1 MCLTRKDKGHSHLS
15 QDRKENNMKIVA
27 GNWKMYKTIDEAK
40 AYFSALSN
48 VAAPQPQK
56 VRVIVFPNYIA
67 LGALAGSVPS
77 WVALGAQDVA
87 ADAEGAFTGEVS
99 PSMIRSAG
107 ATYALIGHSER
118 RHIIGEP
125 DELLRRKLVNALDA
139 SLIPVLC
146 VGESL
151 EERNAGKVEDVVFG
165 QLDSALN
172 GVKVLDSAQLIVAY
186 EPVWAI
192 GTGVNA
198 TNEQIEEAHHL
209 IRGHFTQLLGEAVG
223 AHIPILYGGS
233 VKPANFAAIAALPS
247 VDGGLIGGASLK
259 PEAFAELIQI
269 AGQL

>member
-1 MCLTRKDKGHSHLS
+1 V
-15 QDRKENNMKIVA
+15 KIVA
-27 GNWKMYKTIDEAK
+27 GNWKMYKTIDEAE
-40 AYFSALSN
+40 AYFSALSD

-56 VRVIVFPNYIA
+56 VRVIVFPNYVA
-67 LGALAGSVPS
+67 LGAMGARVPP

-118 RHIIGEP
+118 RHVIGEP
-125 DELLRRKLVNALDA
+125 DALLHRKLVNALDA

-151 EERNAGKVEDVVFG
+151 DERDAGKVEDVVFG
-165 QLDSALN
+165 QLDSALG
-172 GVKVLDSAQLIVAY
+172 GVRLLDSAQLIVAY

-198 TNEQIEEAHHL
+198 TNEQIEDVHHL
-209 IRGHFTQLLGEAVG
+209 IRGHLSRLLGESVG
-223 AHIPILYGGS
+223 AHVAILYGGS
-233 VKPANFAAIAALPS
+233 VKPGNFAAIAALPS
-247 VDGGLIGGASLK
+247 VDGGLIGGASLR

-269 AGQL
+269 AEQL